1 MKIVDCLRED
11 RMILDLK
18 TRNKKETIKKVSE
31 PLKKAE
37 EIIDFD
43 LFLKDIFAREE
54 LKTTGIGKGV
64 AIPHARTDAVKDFV
78 MVFARATEGVEFDS
92 LDGKPVKLIFLI
104 GTPKKEKLNNH
115 LKILARLTRLSQEK
129 SFRNLLLNASSSKEI
144 IEKFR
149 KFEG

>member
-1 MKIVDCLRED
+1 MRIRDYLRDD
-11 RMILDLK
+11 RMIFDLK
-18 TRNKKETIKKVSE
+18 ARNKKETLKKISA
-31 PLKKAE
+31 PLKKAR
-37 EIIDFD
+37 EIINFD

-78 MVFARATEGVEFDS
+78 IVFARSPEGVEFNS

-104 GTPKKEKLNNH
+104 GTPKKKNLDRH
-115 LKILARLTRLSQEK
+115 LKILARLTKLSQEK
-129 SFRNLLLNASSSKEI
+129 SFRDSLLNASSSKEV

-149 KFEG
+149 KVEP

>member
-1 MKIVDCLRED
+1 MRITDYLRDD

-18 TRNKKETIKKVSE
+18 AHNKKETIKKVSA

-54 LKTTGIGKGV
+54 LKTTGIGKWV

-92 LDGKPVKLIFLI
+92 LDGKPVKLVFLI

-115 LKILARLTRLSQEK
+115 LKILARLTRLSQK
-129 SFRNLLLNASSSKEI
+129 KHFRDSLLNAKNKIEI
-144 IEKFR
+144 LNAIREIED
-149 KFEG
+149 

>member
-1 MKIVDCLRED
+1 MKIRDCLRDD

-18 TRNKKETIKKVSE
+18 ARNKKETIKKVSA

-104 GTPKKEKLNNH
+104 GTPKKKKLNDH
-115 LKILARLTRLSQEK
+115 LKILARLTRFSQEK
-129 SFRNLLLNASSSKEI
+129 SFRNSLLNASSSKEI